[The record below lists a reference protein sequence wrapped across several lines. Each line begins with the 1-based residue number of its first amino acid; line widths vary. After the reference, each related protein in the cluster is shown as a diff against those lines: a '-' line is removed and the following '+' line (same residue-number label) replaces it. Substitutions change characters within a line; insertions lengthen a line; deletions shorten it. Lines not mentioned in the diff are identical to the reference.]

1 MMATLQTQL
10 RRADVARKTSE
21 TEIRVVLTLDG
32 SGQSNINTGVALRIG
47 YMLAAP
53 SLVREVNKAVLPYN
67 LNMFSQIV
75 AGVAIE
81 MHDEH
86 LRPLIEILIR
96 ERARLFE
103 DLQDIAGVN
112 PIRSQ
117 ANFMLVECDL
127 EPRYVF
133 RELAERD
140 ILVRDVSGYPMLGKC
155 LRISVGTPEEND
167 KLLAA
172 LTKIMNDVRV
182 LGAVAD

>member
-1 MMATLQTQL
+1 
-10 RRADVARKTSE
+10 
-21 TEIRVVLTLDG
+21 
-32 SGQSNINTGVALRIG
+32 
-47 YMLAAP
+47 
-53 SLVREVNKAVLPYN
+53 
-67 LNMFSQIV
+67 
-75 AGVAIE
+75 

-96 ERARLFE
+96 ERARLFD